1 MKFLQLLRSLISL
14 TMHHLVLFLA
24 EKTEVRSAHVAL
36 NSTGKRFVYCSKVHQ
51 VETCRVVVV
60 ELKKRIHDVAE
71 ESQTEDDE
79 NADDEHYCSRSRDQ
93 CSLQNCSQDA
103 LYAIYVA

>member
-1 MKFLQLLRSLISL
+1 MSL

-36 NSTGKRFVYCSKVHQ
+36 NSTDRRFVYCSKVHQ

-71 ESQTEDDE
+71 ENQTKDDE
-79 NADDEHYCSRSRDQ
+79 NEHCSRSRDQ
-93 CSLQNCSQDA
+93 HSLQYCSQDA